1 MNNIITK
8 FFASLLA
15 YRVANK
21 KKRFSAIGHFSEG
34 LAPARGKIQW
44 GYIDK
49 ENQEILPFKYDIA
62 EPFYNN
68 IARAGL
74 YGKSMKIK
82 GGNKRFFGMFLCPGS
97 QTAPQCKEQYI
108 TAYRHFSPICFLFF
122 SAPAYGQVQTYKI
135 NSKVP
140 LNLCC

>member
-49 ENQEILPFKYDIA
+49 ENSRNTSF
-62 EPFYNN
+62 
-68 IARAGL
+68 
-74 YGKSMKIK
+74 
-82 GGNKRFFGMFLCPGS
+82 
-97 QTAPQCKEQYI
+97 
-108 TAYRHFSPICFLFF
+108 
-122 SAPAYGQVQTYKI
+122 
-135 NSKVP
+135 
-140 LNLCC
+140 

>member
-68 IARAGL
+68 IARVGL

-82 GGNKRFFGMFLCPGS
+82 NRTMNVYKQPLY
-97 QTAPQCKEQYI
+97 TLLIHLNADDI
-108 TAYRHFSPICFLFF
+108 LF
-122 SAPAYGQVQTYKI
+122 
-135 NSKVP
+135 
-140 LNLCC
+140 

>member
-44 GYIDK
+44 GYINK

-82 GGNKRFFGMFLCPGS
+82 NRTMNVYKQPLY
-97 QTAPQCKEQYI
+97 ALLI
-108 TAYRHFSPICFLFF
+108 HLNADDILF
-122 SAPAYGQVQTYKI
+122 
-135 NSKVP
+135 
-140 LNLCC
+140 

>member
-21 KKRFSAIGHFSEG
+21 KKRFSAIGHFSEE

-68 IARAGL
+68 IARVCL
-74 YGKSMKIK
+74 YGKSMKI
-82 GGNKRFFGMFLCPGS
+82 NKQGS
-97 QTAPQCKEQYI
+97 EC
-108 TAYRHFSPICFLFF
+108 L
-122 SAPAYGQVQTYKI
+122 
-135 NSKVP
+135 
-140 LNLCC
+140 

>member
-68 IARAGL
+68 IARVAGQRMSVTNHS
-74 YGKSMKIK
+74 GIHFIS
-82 GGNKRFFGMFLCPGS
+82 
-97 QTAPQCKEQYI
+97 
-108 TAYRHFSPICFLFF
+108 AYSLLP
-122 SAPAYGQVQTYKI
+122 
-135 NSKVP
+135 
-140 LNLCC
+140 